1 MQPIELFLAT
11 EMTLEEWNSL
21 DNNKKV
27 FSAING
33 NALPQNVHILTLEEW
48 KMPERYVNAILTC
61 NKLISMSF
69 NV

>member
-1 MQPIELFLAT
+1 MQPTELFLAT

-48 KMPERYVNAILTC
+48 NMPER
-61 NKLISMSF
+61 
-69 NV
+69 

>member
-1 MQPIELFLAT
+1 MRPTELFLAT

-27 FSAING
+27 YSGING

-48 KMPERYVNAILTC
+48 NMPE
-61 NKLISMSF
+61 K
-69 NV
+69 